1 MKNLYRRFEIW
12 RSKMQFRISTWLV
25 KPENK
30 DPTDI
35 F

>member
-1 MKNLYRRFEIW
+1 MKKIYNRFEMW

-25 KPENK
+25 KSEYR

-35 F
+35 Y